1 MIPIDEL
8 VEGKVLKTRD
18 RVGGTITTDLYKLKN
33 GSYIA
38 YSSYSCDENG
48 IIAGRGVDTDE
59 AKTVKLSR
67 VDLRRHW
74 EKDSSNIR

>member
-1 MIPIDEL
+1 MIKIDDL

-38 YSSYSCDENG
+38 YSSYSRDKDEL
-48 IIAGRGVDTDE
+48 IVGRGEGTDE
-59 AKTVKLSR
+59 AKTVKMSR
-67 VDLRRHW
+67 KDLRIQW
-74 EKDSSNIR
+74 KKDSSNID